1 MGLPH
6 LPRCP
11 ALMAGCCNV
20 VKQQPEMT
28 FPIFIYIFL
37 MLRAALDANPLAAAQ
52 TQPVR
57 LRAHPASSLGC

>member
-1 MGLPH
+1 M
-6 LPRCP
+6 
-11 ALMAGCCNV
+11 

-37 MLRAALDANPLAAAQ
+37 MLRAALEANPLAAAQ
-52 TQPVR
+52 TQSVR